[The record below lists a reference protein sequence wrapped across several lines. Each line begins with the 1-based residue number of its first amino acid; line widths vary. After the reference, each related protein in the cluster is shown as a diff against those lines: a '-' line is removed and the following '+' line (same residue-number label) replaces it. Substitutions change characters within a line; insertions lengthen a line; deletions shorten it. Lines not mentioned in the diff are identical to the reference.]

1 MKQSKFSIADWIT
14 VFGAFLFG
22 IICFLSLNFNS
33 LGDTSDSIL
42 KAVCIGALLFGLAYG
57 AKLLKR
63 TDRNFKPCF
72 IVEIILLMSLLGVMA
87 YFTYWPFSHY
97 FVVNDRKKDIK
108 DTLSVNIDQAKK
120 MFDDYEKYAKNRES
134 LYKNKLN
141 TAVRNMN
148 TNPGNLTKYG
158 LVRNNVPLNVQ
169 IETKTKYLHNDLF
182 PSDYNNTKTNALD
195 YLTTVKNHS
204 KNWLITNIV
213 GDVNNLQN
221 LSEGWLEKLTKH
233 SLKREYGEEATD
245 FRYSFSFVDVKNEFT
260 ERGGVPFSAILV
272 DVVILGLLLFS
283 WIITK
288 RRHIPIASYE
298 VILTPP
304 S

>member
-1 MKQSKFSIADWIT
+1 MNKSKFPLYNFIT
-14 VFGAFLFG
+14 FFGAFIFG
-22 IICFLSLNFNS
+22 LVCFLSLNFYS
-33 LGDTSDSIL
+33 LDDTSNSIM
-42 KAVCIGALLFGLAYG
+42 KAVGIGALLFGLAYG

-63 TDRNFKPCF
+63 TDRNFKSCF
-72 IVEIILLMSLLGVMA
+72 IVEIIVLVLLLGVMA

-97 FVVNDRKKDIK
+97 FVVYDRKKDIK
-108 DTLSVNIDQAKK
+108 DKLSANIDQAKK
-120 MFDDYEKYAKNRES
+120 MFDNYEKYAKNRES

-141 TAVRNMN
+141 TAVKNMN
-148 TNPGNLTKYG
+148 TNPGNLTRYG
-158 LVRNNVPLNVQ
+158 LARNNVPLNAQ

-182 PSDYNNTKTNALD
+182 PGDYNNTKTNALN
-195 YLTTVKNHS
+195 YLTQAKNHS
-204 KNWLITNIV
+204 GSWFFTNIV